1 MKQRF
6 QIFNFVAISFIVSI
20 LTYTLIY
27 SNTESNTPDFDNIVN
42 IKQFNLKRI
51 KYKFGSNTLDLYFN
65 STPISNKWCGEI
77 FIYDKESDSL
87 YYQEF
92 PRNTSE
98 SMGFIYVKKG
108 WNKVKIKAEYLSV
121 IKSKKNRIQLRF
133 FPVFDR
139 KYAYGDLYIYGRTFI
154 SSESSSN
161 FFYLNEDIKSNKII
175 LVDKVKFEELN
186 DLDKE
191 YIQDSI
197 QNILH

>member
-6 QIFNFVAISFIVSI
+6 QIFNFIAISFIVSI

-27 SNTESNTPDFDNIVN
+27 SNSESNTSDFDNLVK
-42 IKQFNLKRI
+42 IKYFNLKRI

-77 FIYDKESDSL
+77 FIYDKENDSL

-121 IKSKKNRIQLRF
+121 IKTKKNRIQLRF
-133 FPVFDR
+133 FPVF
-139 KYAYGDLYIYGRTFI
+139 KKSYAYSDLYTYGRTFL
-154 SSESSSN
+154 SSENSSN
-161 FFYLNEDIKSNKII
+161 FFNLNEKIKSNKII
-175 LVDKVKFEELN
+175 LVDKFKFDELY
-186 DLDKE
+186 DQDKE
-191 YIQDSI
+191 YIKDSI